1 MVIVIRVDIV
11 VRVVLYEDVVEGV
24 RIILIHEST
33 PRWMGAVAWNVW
45 TRASA
50 RRVASSSVNRASID
64 SNRRRE
70 METGERAR

>member
-1 MVIVIRVDIV
+1 MRMWWRESIY
-11 VRVVLYEDVVEGV
+11 LFSYNK
-24 RIILIHEST
+24 EST
-33 PRWMGAVAWNVW
+33 PEWWMGAVAWNVW

>member
-1 MVIVIRVDIV
+1 MGIVIRVDIV
-11 VRVVLYEDVVEGV
+11 VRAVLYEDVVEGV
-24 RIILIHEST
+24 RIIRIHEST
-33 PRWMGAVAWNVW
+33 PRWMGVVAWNVW

-50 RRVASSSVNRASID
+50 RRVASSAVNRASID

>member
-1 MVIVIRVDIV
+1 MIVFS
-11 VRVVLYEDVVEGV
+11 Y
-24 RIILIHEST
+24 HKEST
-33 PRWMGAVAWNVW
+33 PRWMGVVAWNVW

-50 RRVASSSVNRASID
+50 RRVASSAVGDRASID

>member
-1 MVIVIRVDIV
+1 
-11 VRVVLYEDVVEGV
+11 VEGV
-24 RIILIHEST
+24 RIYSHTRVDTEV
-33 PRWMGAVAWNVW
+33 MGVVAWNVW

-50 RRVASSSVNRASID
+50 RRVASSAVNRASID